1 MHPETEEDVA
11 VQEEA
16 RKDNT
21 KMAFEA
27 SETESVDDMKDE
39 PQPVKRIQKVEG
51 LSNSD
56 ADATDVCR
64 YYCPLCMMYFEAVY
78 ETVCCGHTICDE
90 CAIGY
95 MAHLK
100 VDASTSASPS
110 PDHWLAN
117 EDTIRLVD
125 GISWTLPN
133 ACPFCR
139 EIKPPQDLPED
150 IRAAGPAEGFQL
162 KIVYPGVA
170 EGCLRNYE
178 DSPAPTKRLS
188 TMSGSVK
195 QANVIEPSPLRVG
208 DSLEKMHAK
217 MIPFERVHVQ
227 PQPATEQQS
236 TPRSGRGPGLPAM
249 PPAQPPLTNQPA
261 AVAAPAP
268 ALALAQDLCVTP
280 GPAAPPGD
288 DAPVQNEPEPDII
301 GGEISVAQPEPD
313 IIGGEISVAT
323 R

>member
-1 MHPETEEDVA
+1 VHPETEEDVA

-21 KMAFEA
+21 KVAFEA

-39 PQPVKRIQKVEG
+39 SQPVKRIQKVEG

-100 VDASTSASPS
+100 VAASPSASPP

-162 KIVYPGVA
+162 KIVHPGVA

-188 TMSGSVK
+188 TSQCLK
-195 QANVIEPSPLRVG
+195 RANVIEPSPLRVG

-227 PQPATEQQS
+227 PPPATDQHS
-236 TPRSGRGPGLPAM
+236 TPRSGSGPGLPNM
-249 PPAQPPLTNQPA
+249 PPTQATPTNKPA
-261 AVAAPAP
+261 PVAAPAP
-268 ALALAQDLCVTP
+268 APAQDSCATP
-280 GPAAPPGD
+280 GPAAPAD
-288 DAPVQNEPEPDII
+288 DAPVHDEPEPDII

-313 IIGGEISVAT
+313 IIGGEISVAP